1 MALAAADP
9 HYLSP
14 HKFTLCLKSDTCLQ
28 KLQFPYRWFSNRAV
42 LPVRGPRVQI
52 ASKEPI
58 IGFQKL
64 RPCGIGSLTVPYWLV
79 CKLRHLSSVH
89 GILKS
94 VGAQEQLVCEKR
106 ISGSSSATAAGWSN
120 DVIPRIAIQLLQRRW
135 LRFCTA
141 DDTFWWL
148 LKRFFSFKYHGKLE
162 RLQCGRIIKCQWKL
176 GFRFVCLLWT
186 CVCPVVWNWVNYA
199 SSTEWKY

>member
-1 MALAAADP
+1 M
-9 HYLSP
+9 
-14 HKFTLCLKSDTCLQ
+14 
-28 KLQFPYRWFSNRAV
+28 
-42 LPVRGPRVQI
+42 
-52 ASKEPI
+52 
-58 IGFQKL
+58 
-64 RPCGIGSLTVPYWLV
+64 

-148 LKRFFSFKYHGKLE
+148 LKRFFLQIKYHGKLE
-162 RLQCGRIIKCQWKL
+162 RRQCGRIIKCQWKL

-199 SSTEWKY
+199 SSTEWVKILILDKWSLSNRHITSVRPQDGRRRAEPSDVRRGQGRISGIIMLTSDPAADFLRPLHLYVC